1 MEIWN
6 DIISIVVSNG
16 VFAILFV
23 WLFVYQLKDSS
34 KREEKYQQT
43 IGELTLLLKT
53 LEDVKHDLDEIKG
66 YFKNEESYEELL

>member
-6 DIISIVVSNG
+6 DIISIIVSNG

-23 WLFVYQLKDSS
+23 WLFCYQLKDSS

-43 IGELTLLLKT
+43 IEQLTTNLQI
-53 LEDVKHDLDEIKG
+53 LEDMKEDISEIKE
-66 YFKNEESYEELL
+66 FLKEDDEL